1 MATGSTEPRQLCTIF
16 RSFGSFEEQE
26 GIFDES
32 ERLEEGETAFV
43 DLREFLPAK
52 RTREEHHETQVGGP
66 ASSQSAV
73 TQRGLDKTAG
83 GSGTSKPQ
91 DASARS
97 NPRGEAATDLAV
109 RPQPEEHEREILE
122 EGENALQRLLKSPR
136 PNGPAE
142 QILRLVERTHIGDV
156 KRRQIMKKCRA
167 LLEDLGFQMSKSG
180 TFEVRN
186 FANLKSTKKRHKG
199 WPKFR
204 TKCSFSRTRRS
215 KQFTKVSK
223 SHSAPQTRHL
233 SAKMSKMEIETTLKI
248 QSTRT

>member
-109 RPQPEEHEREILE
+109 RPQPEEHESRVHEVLQE
-122 EGENALQRLLKSPR
+122 LHPAKRPRRTAPPTGRTSPHRSEGHRNPR
-136 PNGPAE
+136 QVAE
-142 QILRLVERTHIGDV
+142 LS
-156 KRRQIMKKCRA
+156 
-167 LLEDLGFQMSKSG
+167 EDC
-180 TFEVRN
+180 
-186 FANLKSTKKRHKG
+186 A
-199 WPKFR
+199 
-204 TKCSFSRTRRS
+204 
-215 KQFTKVSK
+215 
-223 SHSAPQTRHL
+223 
-233 SAKMSKMEIETTLKI
+233 
-248 QSTRT
+248 